1 MSMMRHEIRTLLNA
15 IIASLEILKMK
26 LKNKE
31 LAKFTTI
38 SINLSLALLSFLNN
52 ILDASKLEAKELKL
66 KKD

>member
-1 MSMMRHEIRTLLNA
+1 MMRHEIRTLLNA